1 VKINLVFVEV
11 QGAREA
17 FGSLRFAFELHGETV
32 SDLIDEMMKRY
43 GSKSQ
48 SLFLKGGRYQRNLQ
62 IIVNWK
68 KYVLPEKMNEFALT
82 EGDTIIFA
90 PLLDGG

>member
-1 VKINLVFVEV
+1 VKVNLVFLEVE
-11 QGAREA
+11 GAREI
-17 FGSLRFAFELHGETV
+17 FGGLRFVFDLQGSTV
-32 SDLIDEMMKRY
+32 GDLIDEMMKRY

-48 SLFLKGGRYQRNLQ
+48 RLFLKDGRYQRNLQ

-68 KYVLPEKMNEFALT
+68 KYVLLEKMNEFVLA
-82 EGDTIIFA
+82 ERDTIIFA

>member
-1 VKINLVFVEV
+1 MKVNLVFVEV

-32 SDLIDEMMKRY
+32 GDLVDEIMHTY
-43 GSKSQ
+43 GPKSQ
-48 SLFLKGGRYQRNLQ
+48 ELFLKDGHYRGNLQ

-68 KYVLPEKMNEFALT
+68 KYVLPEKMNEFVLA
-82 EGDTIIFA
+82 EGDTIILA

>member
-1 VKINLVFVEV
+1 VKVNLVFLEVE
-11 QGAREA
+11 GAREI
-17 FGSLRFAFELHGETV
+17 FGSLRFVFDLQGSTV
-32 SDLIDEMMKRY
+32 GDLIDEMMKRY

-48 SLFLKGGRYQRNLQ
+48 SLFLKGGHYQRNLQ

>member
-1 VKINLVFVEV
+1 MKVDVKFLEVE
-11 QGAREA
+11 GAREI
-17 FGSLRFAFELHGETV
+17 FGSLRFAFDLQGSTV
-32 SDLIDEMMKRY
+32 GDLIDEMMKRY

-48 SLFLKGGRYQRNLQ
+48 SVFLKGGRYQGNLQ

-68 KYVLPEKMNEFALT
+68 KYVLPEKMNEFVLT
-82 EGDTIIFA
+82 EGDMIIFA

>member
-1 VKINLVFVEV
+1 MRVNLVFLEVE
-11 QGAREA
+11 GAREI
-17 FGSLRFAFELHGETV
+17 FGGLRFAFDFQGSTV
-32 SDLIDEMMKRY
+32 GDLMDEMMKRY

-48 SLFLKGGRYQRNLQ
+48 SLFLKGGRYQGNLQ

-68 KYVLPEKMNEFALT
+68 KYVLPEKMNEFTLT